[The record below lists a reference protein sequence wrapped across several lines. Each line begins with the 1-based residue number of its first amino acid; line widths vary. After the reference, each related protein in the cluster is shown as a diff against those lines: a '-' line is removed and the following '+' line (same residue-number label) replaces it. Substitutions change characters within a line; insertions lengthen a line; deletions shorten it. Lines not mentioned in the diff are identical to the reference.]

1 MLESNSNNNENDR
14 NTNNNCS
21 RIHQFYGEELLAI
34 SKHDPLHELTVQE
47 KDLVW
52 KVREYCSD
60 NLPTMLPRIID
71 CVDYANRVQVA
82 ELHGLLERWPLLSP
96 EEALQLFD
104 FYYPDEHVRSFAV
117 RCLVRIFF

>member
-60 NLPTMLPRIID
+60 NLPTM
-71 CVDYANRVQVA
+71 
-82 ELHGLLERWPLLSP
+82 
-96 EEALQLFD
+96 
-104 FYYPDEHVRSFAV
+104 
-117 RCLVRIFF
+117 